1 MLKFIY
7 QRWWKYVAILIMLYV
22 LTMGFLYK
30 VPDLDIVN
38 ETIRALHFHVPMW
51 FGMMILFLISLI
63 HSVRYLRGG
72 DLKQDLIAVEMAN
85 VGILFGV
92 LGLTTGMVWANYT
105 WGDWWNGDPKQ
116 NMSAILLLIYLSY
129 SVLRSSIT
137 DPEKRGRIS
146 AVYNI
151 FAFCT
156 IIPLLFIIPRLYD
169 SLHPSN
175 GGNEGFAVYDLD
187 NNLRLVFYPAVIGFT
202 LIAMWAASLRIRTR
216 LLGYKLLKL
225 ID

>member
-7 QRWWKYVAILIMLYV
+7 QRWWKYVAILLMLYV

-30 VPDLDIVN
+30 VPDLDILN

-63 HSVRYLRGG
+63 HSIRYLRGG
-72 DLKQDLIAVEMAN
+72 DLRQDLIAVEMAN

-116 NMSAILLLIYLSY
+116 NMSAILLLIYFSY
-129 SVLRSSIT
+129 SVLRSSIS

-151 FAFCT
+151 FAFCA
-156 IIPLLFIIPRLYD
+156 IIPLLFIIPRIYD

-175 GGNEGFAVYDLD
+175 GGNEGFVVYDLD
-187 NNLRLVFYPAVIGFT
+187 NSLRLVFYPAVIGFT

-216 LLGYKLLKL
+216 ILNYKLLKL